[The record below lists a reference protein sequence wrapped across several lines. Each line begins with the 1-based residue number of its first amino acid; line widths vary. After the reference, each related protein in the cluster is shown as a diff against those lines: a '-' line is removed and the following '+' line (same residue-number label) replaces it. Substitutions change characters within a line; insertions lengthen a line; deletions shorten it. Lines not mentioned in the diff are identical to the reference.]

1 MTRGFVVQNKD
12 TDMAAPRLAG
22 CSWSCQEK
30 VPNFTVV
37 LILIPSAN
45 CPNPFLKQLRAF
57 QLIKVLRSRT
67 ASAHH
72 SLLLQDS

>member
-1 MTRGFVVQNKD
+1 MTSGFFVQNKD

-22 CSWSCQEK
+22 CSWSHQEK
-30 VPNFTVV
+30 VPNFEVV

-57 QLIKVLRSRT
+57 QLIRGIKV
-67 ASAHH
+67 
-72 SLLLQDS
+72 